1 MRHLP
6 LGFFTSTTFASQVV
20 YWASPTN
27 PACLS
32 LLASSIAAC
41 LLLSPSFLFFC
52 ETGLALGKTDNLWE
66 AILGCTPGRSA
77 ADHAKRSALCVRML
91 SMWCSSPLG
100 RVVPI
105 WRNRFG
111 CGRGKCLMSPTG
123 STLASEFILGSRSSP
138 AKAALSWDC
147 SILWVV
153 KGGWGSF
160 RLGI

>member
-27 PACLS
+27 PAYLS
-32 LLASSIAAC
+32 LLAFSMAAC
-41 LLLSPSFLFFC
+41 LLLSPSFLFFW

-66 AILGCTPGRSA
+66 ATLGCTSGRSA
-77 ADHAKRSALCVRML
+77 ADQAQRSAFRLRIF
-91 SMWCSSPLG
+91 SMWCSFPSG

-105 WRNRFG
+105 WRNQF
-111 CGRGKCLMSPTG
+111 CCARGSCLMSPTG

-138 AKAALSWDC
+138 AKAVLDWDC
-147 SILWVV
+147 SMLWVV
-153 KGGWGSF
+153 KGVWGSF
-160 RLGI
+160 RLAI